1 MPFISIASGGCIDYY
16 TAACLF
22 LSYLVTCNTESGSG
36 QETQMNGKEFI
47 RQCANGMSKRF
58 ENGFDVNANANAQIT
73 IVIIFPLFLPVSF
86 IGIVV
91 FQSPCVLQM
100 SHCVCLWNWAHSDRC
115 CCGFIKWMCSIV
127 SNEHLVCVVLFFLCH
142 THATQCTSYD
152 SFGRWSDDVWIGSFA
167 IFTIKSFG

>member
-1 MPFISIASGGCIDYY
+1 MPFISIASGGCNDYY
-16 TAACLF
+16 IAAAACLF
-22 LSYLVTCNTESGSG
+22 LSYLVTCYTESVSG

-58 ENGFDVNANANAQIT
+58 ENGFNVNANAQIT

-100 SHCVCLWNWAHSDRC
+100 SHCVCLWN
-115 CCGFIKWMCSIV
+115 
-127 SNEHLVCVVLFFLCH
+127 
-142 THATQCTSYD
+142 
-152 SFGRWSDDVWIGSFA
+152 
-167 IFTIKSFG
+167 

>member
-1 MPFISIASGGCIDYY
+1 MNSFMPFIPIASGGCIDYY
-16 TAACLF
+16 TAAAACLF
-22 LSYLVTCNTESGSG
+22 LSYLVTCYTESVSG

-100 SHCVCLWNWAHSDRC
+100 SHCVCLWN
-115 CCGFIKWMCSIV
+115 
-127 SNEHLVCVVLFFLCH
+127 
-142 THATQCTSYD
+142 
-152 SFGRWSDDVWIGSFA
+152 
-167 IFTIKSFG
+167 